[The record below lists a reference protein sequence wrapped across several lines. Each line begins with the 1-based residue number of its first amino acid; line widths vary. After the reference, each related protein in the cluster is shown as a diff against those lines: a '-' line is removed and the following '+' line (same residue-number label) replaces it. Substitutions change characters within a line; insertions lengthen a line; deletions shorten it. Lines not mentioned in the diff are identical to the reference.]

1 MLGLGVTEPMPS
13 WGNLLRGLE
22 EFSAVTSN
30 PGRFAPL
37 AMLTL
42 VVICFQIILPSQE
55 DLA

>member
-1 MLGLGVTEPMPS
+1 MPS

-22 EFSAVTSN
+22 DFSALGSN
-30 PGRFAPL
+30 LGRLAPL

-55 DLA
+55 DLG